1 MHWST
6 ISSFIGIEIIYLG
19 NFTKKKGNMYT
30 LKINYNYEKPF
41 IPIFQWIV
49 SVAIQNDA
57 KSYNFCILSNHKVV
71 INVGHVRDKIVQII

>member
-1 MHWST
+1 MLWST

-30 LKINYNYEKPF
+30 LKLNYNYEKPF

-49 SVAIQNDA
+49 SVANQNDA
-57 KSYNFCILSNHKVV
+57 KSYNFCIFSNH
-71 INVGHVRDKIVQII
+71 NVAIDLGHVRDKNFLII